1 LCSSNECIE
10 WQKVYLLP
18 FLFSRNGKNPT
29 FLLISL
35 CGQSPSAS
43 YLRIGTI
50 NGMSSRSYQDLVGWQ
65 KSMALVAEVYRH
77 TKDFPPNE
85 IYGLTSQLRRAA
97 VSIPSNIAEGQGRL
111 SPGEF
116 KQFLGHA
123 KGSAFEVETQLLI
136 ARDLGYIG
144 HQATSHLID
153 RVQEVG
159 RILSGLLASLGHTRT
174 SH

>member
-1 LCSSNECIE
+1 MQRECRR
-10 WQKVYLLP
+10 V
-18 FLFSRNGKNPT
+18 
-29 FLLISL
+29 
-35 CGQSPSAS
+35 
-43 YLRIGTI
+43 TI
-50 NGMSSRSYQDLVGWQ
+50 NAAGGTACDCDPIKTLLAGRKVWRSSL
-65 KSMALVAEVYRH
+65 KSIATPKTSH
-77 TKDFPPNE
+77 PNE

-123 KGSAFEVETQLLI
+123 KGSVFEVETQLLI
-136 ARDLGYIG
+136 ARDLGYLSD
-144 HQATSHLID
+144 QAAQGLLD

-159 RILSGLLASLGHTRT
+159 RILSGLLNSLGHSRT